1 MVKARKSTQRIHT
14 IVLWALVCVMIVMAA
29 GSVMENLFIFMLTGY
44 IVGTDYAV
52 PAWAMFCM
60 YSGAALIIG
69 LRFASDKE
77 RESYYVKKL
86 RTNGR
91 LPRRRYSSI

>member
-1 MVKARKSTQRIHT
+1 MVKARKSTQKIHT
-14 IVLWALVCVMIVMAA
+14 IVLCMLVCVLIVMAA
-29 GSVMENLFIFMLTGY
+29 GSIMENILIFMLTGY
-44 IVGTDYAV
+44 IVGTDYAI

-69 LRFASDKE
+69 LRYATDKE

-86 RTNGR
+86 RSTGR